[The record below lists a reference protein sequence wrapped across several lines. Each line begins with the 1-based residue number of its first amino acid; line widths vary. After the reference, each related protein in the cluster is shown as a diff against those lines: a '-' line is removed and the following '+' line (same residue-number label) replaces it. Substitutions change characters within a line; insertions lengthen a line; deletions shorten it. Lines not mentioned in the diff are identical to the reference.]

1 MNRIAKPSLLL
12 AAMLGAGA
20 CASPLHLTY
29 DHGRAYTEAVIRQA
43 DLTRPSVANSQY
55 RLYGVEAEQIRIRV
69 QESSTDEETGE
80 SELSNSAPGSGN

>member
-12 AAMLGAGA
+12 AVILGAGA

-29 DHGRAYTEAVIRQA
+29 DHGRAYTEAVVRQA

-55 RLYGVEAEQIRIRV
+55 ALYGVEAEQIRIQV
-69 QESSTDEETGE
+69 QKQTTDAEDNSTTLD
-80 SELSNSAPGSGN
+80 N

>member
-1 MNRIAKPSLLL
+1 VNRIAKPSLLL

-29 DHGRAYTEAVIRQA
+29 DHGRAYTEAVVRQA

-55 RLYGVEAEQIRIRV
+55 PLYGVEAEQIRIQV
-69 QESSTDEETGE
+69 QKKTTDDEDNSSTLDQ
-80 SELSNSAPGSGN
+80 